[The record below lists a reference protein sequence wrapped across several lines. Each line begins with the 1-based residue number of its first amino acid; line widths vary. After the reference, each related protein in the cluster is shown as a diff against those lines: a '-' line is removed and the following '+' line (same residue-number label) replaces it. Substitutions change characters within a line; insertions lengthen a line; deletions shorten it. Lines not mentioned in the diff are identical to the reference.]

1 MAAFP
6 VLASLCKRLAGSLE
20 DRDMGGALLA
30 MGCPMG
36 TVEVTTKPSSNAVK
50 ASLTPSF
57 FWVSL
62 GVRWTSGFHVSIGS
76 ARSSLCYDIQ
86 KAIGEEGLSLSPS
99 RPLSVSPLP
108 RKLLAS
114 LQIFVL
120 P

>member
-6 VLASLCKRLAGSLE
+6 VLASLWLVGSLE
-20 DRDMGGALLA
+20 DRDLA

-76 ARSSLCYDIQ
+76 ARSSLCYDIYD
-86 KAIGEEGLSLSPS
+86 ISPF
-99 RPLSVSPLP
+99 P

-114 LQIFVL
+114 LQIFV

>member
-20 DRDMGGALLA
+20 DRDLA

-36 TVEVTTKPSSNAVK
+36 TVEVTTKPSSNVAK

-57 FWVSL
+57 FWASL
-62 GVRWTSGFHVSIGS
+62 GVRWTYGFHVSIDS

-99 RPLSVSPLP
+99 RSLSVSPLP

-114 LQIFVL
+114 LQIFV

>member
-6 VLASLCKRLAGSLE
+6 VLASLWLAGSLE
-20 DRDMGGALLA
+20 DRDLA

-36 TVEVTTKPSSNAVK
+36 TVEVTTKPSSNVVK

-76 ARSSLCYDIQ
+76 ARSSHCYDIYD
-86 KAIGEEGLSLSPS
+86 ISPF
-99 RPLSVSPLP
+99 P

>member
-36 TVEVTTKPSSNAVK
+36 TVEVTTKPSSNVVK

-76 ARSSLCYDIQ
+76 ARSSLCYDIYH
-86 KAIGEEGLSLSPS
+86 ISSF
-99 RPLSVSPLP
+99 P

-114 LQIFVL
+114 LQIFV

>member
-6 VLASLCKRLAGSLE
+6 VLASLWLAGSLE

-36 TVEVTTKPSSNAVK
+36 TVEVTTKPSSNVAK

-76 ARSSLCYDIQ
+76 ARSSLCYDIYD
-86 KAIGEEGLSLSPS
+86 ISPF
-99 RPLSVSPLP
+99 P

>member
-6 VLASLCKRLAGSLE
+6 VLASLCKAGSLE
-20 DRDMGGALLA
+20 DRDLA

-36 TVEVTTKPSSNAVK
+36 TVEVTTKPSSNVVK

-76 ARSSLCYDIQ
+76 ARSSLCYDIYH
-86 KAIGEEGLSLSPS
+86 ISSF
-99 RPLSVSPLP
+99 P

>member
-6 VLASLCKRLAGSLE
+6 VLASLCKAGSLE
-20 DRDMGGALLA
+20 DRDLA

-76 ARSSLCYDIQ
+76 ARSSLCYDIYH
-86 KAIGEEGLSLSPS
+86 ISSF
-99 RPLSVSPLP
+99 P

>member
-6 VLASLCKRLAGSLE
+6 VLASLWLAGSLE
-20 DRDMGGALLA
+20 DRDLA

-36 TVEVTTKPSSNAVK
+36 TVEVTTKPSSNVVK

-76 ARSSLCYDIQ
+76 ARSSLCYDIYD
-86 KAIGEEGLSLSPS
+86 ISPF
-99 RPLSVSPLP
+99 P

>member
-20 DRDMGGALLA
+20 DRDLA

-36 TVEVTTKPSSNAVK
+36 TVEVTTKPSSNVVK

-76 ARSSLCYDIQ
+76 ARSSLCYDIYH
-86 KAIGEEGLSLSPS
+86 ISSF
-99 RPLSVSPLP
+99 P